1 MFKYLPKSWPVWLIL
16 VVSAVVHFAYFGYP
30 NQTVFDEV
38 HFGKFITGYF
48 TGEYFFDIHPPLA
61 KLLMSLAGYWGDFRA
76 GFSFSNIGEAFPDH
90 SYLALRL
97 LPTLAGVFLP
107 LIIYWLARRLKF
119 STFTSTGLGL
129 LVAIDA
135 ALLVQ
140 SRFML
145 LDSFLLFFGFSALLS
160 YLRYRENP
168 SIKNIISTGLLAG
181 LAGSVKWTGFSFLGI
196 ILVWEMT
203 GFISQLWSSFRQKDW
218 HLEILRKL
226 FGPILIVVLAGLIY
240 FSTFAIHFALL
251 PKSSPGNAF
260 MSPEF
265 QAGLIGN
272 SYQGDSNTK
281 PLGLLSKFV
290 QLNIEMYRANQNLT
304 ATHPYGSQ
312 WYTWPWLG
320 RSIYYWNQ
328 NFGNGQEGR
337 IYLLG
342 NPIIWWSSSIA
353 MLWLLLNLLSRWFL
367 RAGNDP
373 TTKLLAGGYLF
384 NLLPFIGITRV
395 MFLYHYFSALIF
407 ALLALGYV
415 FDGTSGKTKKATWV
429 AILLLSVL
437 AFFYFAPLSYGLE
450 RTTAQ
455 LDQLFW
461 FSSWR

>member
-61 KLLMSLAGYWGDFRA
+61 KLLMSLAGYFGGFRA

-97 LPTLAGVFLP
+97 LPTLAGMFLP
-107 LIIYWLARRLKF
+107 VIVYWLARRLKL
-119 STFTSTGLGL
+119 STLSATGIGL
-129 LVAIDA
+129 LVAIDG

-145 LDSFLLFFGFSALLS
+145 LDAFLLLFGFSALLA
-160 YLRYRENP
+160 YLRYREKP
-168 SIKNIISTGLLAG
+168 SYGNLLTTGLLAG
-181 LAGSVKWTGFSFLGI
+181 LAGSVKWTGFSFLGL
-196 ILVWEMT
+196 ILLWEVIDLAIQYRD
-203 GFISQLWSSFRQKDW
+203 FF
-218 HLEILRKL
+218 RKL
-226 FGPILIVVLAGLIY
+226 LKPLLITVLAGVVY
-240 FSTFAIHFALL
+240 FATFAIHFSLL
-251 PKSSPGNAF
+251 PKSGQGDAF
-260 MSPEF
+260 MSSEF

-272 SYQGDSNTK
+272 SYQNDPNIK

-290 QLNIEMYRANQNLT
+290 QLNAEMYRANQNLT

-328 NFGNGQEGR
+328 NSGNGLESR

-367 RAGNDP
+367 RTGNDS

-384 NLLPFIGITRV
+384 NLLPFVGITRV

-407 ALLALGYV
+407 ALLAVGYV
-415 FDGTSGKTKKATWV
+415 LDGTSEKTKKATWALV
-429 AILLLSVL
+429 LILAGLT
-437 AFFYFAPLSYGLE
+437 FFYFAPLTYGLGGAA
-450 RTTAQ
+450 TD
-455 LDQLFW
+455 LDKLFW

>member
-16 VVSAVVHFAYFGYP
+16 VVSALVHFAYFGYP

-38 HFGKFITGYF
+38 HFGMFITGYF

-61 KLLMSLAGYWGDFRA
+61 KLLMSLAGYFGGFRA

-107 LIIYWLARRLKF
+107 IIIYWLARRLKF
-119 STFTSTGLGL
+119 STLTSTGLGL

-168 SIKNIISTGLLAG
+168 GIKNIIITGLLAG

-196 ILVWEMT
+196 ILIWEMA
-203 GFISQLWSSFRQKDW
+203 GFVSKLW
-218 HLEILRKL
+218 HPEILRKL

-240 FSTFAIHFALL
+240 FSTFAVHFALL
-251 PKSSPGNAF
+251 PKSGQGDAF

-272 SYQGDSNTK
+272 SYQNDPNIK

-290 QLNIEMYRANQNLT
+290 QLNTEMYRANQNLT

-312 WYTWPWLG
+312 WYTWPWLQ
-320 RSIYYWNQ
+320 RPIYYWNQ

-342 NPIIWWSSSIA
+342 NPIIWWISSIA
-353 MLWLLLNLLSRWFL
+353 MLWLLLTLLSRWFL
-367 RAGNDP
+367 REGNASAA
-373 TTKLLAGGYLF
+373 KLIAGGYLF

-415 FDGTSGKTKKATWV
+415 IDSTSGKTKKATWV

>member
-1 MFKYLPKSWPVWLIL
+1 
-16 VVSAVVHFAYFGYP
+16 
-30 NQTVFDEV
+30 
-38 HFGKFITGYF
+38 
-48 TGEYFFDIHPPLA
+48 
-61 KLLMSLAGYWGDFRA
+61 
-76 GFSFSNIGEAFPDH
+76 
-90 SYLALRL
+90 
-97 LPTLAGVFLP
+97 
-107 LIIYWLARRLKF
+107 
-119 STFTSTGLGL
+119 
-129 LVAIDA
+129 
-135 ALLVQ
+135 
-140 SRFML
+140 
-145 LDSFLLFFGFSALLS
+145 
-160 YLRYRENP
+160 
-168 SIKNIISTGLLAG
+168 
-181 LAGSVKWTGFSFLGI
+181 
-196 ILVWEMT
+196 MT

-251 PKSSPGNAF
+251 PKSGPGNAF

-407 ALLALGYV
+407 ALLALSYV
-415 FDGTSGKTKKATWV
+415 LDGTSGKTKKATWV

>member
-61 KLLMSLAGYWGDFRA
+61 KLLMSLAGYWGGFRA

-107 LIIYWLARRLKF
+107 LIIYWLARRLKL
-119 STFTSTGLGL
+119 STLAATGIGL
-129 LVAIDA
+129 LVAIDG

-145 LDSFLLFFGFSALLS
+145 LDAFLLLFGFAALLS
-160 YLRYRENP
+160 YLRYRENRHLG
-168 SIKNIISTGLLAG
+168 NLVLTGLLAG

-196 ILVWEMT
+196 ILIWEL
-203 GFISQLWSSFRQKDW
+203 ISLITHYREFLQR
-218 HLEILRKL
+218 ILK
-226 FGPILIVVLAGLIY
+226 PVIITALAGLVY
-240 FSTFAIHFALL
+240 FATFSIHFALL
-251 PKSSPGNAF
+251 PKSGQGDAF
-260 MSPEF
+260 MTPEF
-265 QAGLIGN
+265 QAGLVG
-272 SYQGDSNTK
+272 STYEKDPTLK
-281 PLGLLSKFV
+281 RLGRWDKFV
-290 QLNIEMYRANQNLT
+290 QLNTEMYRANQNLT

-328 NFGNGQEGR
+328 NFGANQEGR

-342 NPIIWWSSSIA
+342 NPVVWWSSSIA
-353 MLWLLLNLLSRWFL
+353 MLWLLLYLLSHWWSRTSVDSATNL
-367 RAGNDP
+367 I
-373 TTKLLAGGYLF
+373 AGGYLF

-407 ALLALGYV
+407 ALLALG
-415 FDGTSGKTKKATWV
+415 FGLDRLSEKNKKASW
-429 AILLLSVL
+429 AGILILATL
-437 AFFYFAPLSYGLE
+437 AFFYFAPLTYGLK
-450 RTTAQ
+450 RTTPQ